1 MAALT
6 ETSSIITEFA
16 GDYKV
21 AVFLIDGANTG
32 TVTVGEFSTIAGAFA
47 TLAEDSTADMC
58 GVSVTVATNVVT
70 CKGIEG
76 DGTVNTQNAIDFY
89 LTVIGY

>member
-1 MAALT
+1 MGALT
-6 ETSSIITEFA
+6 ETSALITEFS

-21 AVFLIDGANTG
+21 AVFLIDGAATG
-32 TVTVGEFSTIAGAFA
+32 TVTVDEFSSIAGAFT
-47 TLAEDSTADMC
+47 TLAEDSTADNC
-58 GVSVTVATNVVT
+58 GYSVTVATNVVT

-89 LTVIGY
+89 LVVIGK